1 MVNST
6 VEKLSP
12 TRVKLHITV
21 TPDEL
26 KPRIKHAY
34 EHIAQDVQ
42 IPGFRKGKVPAPIID
57 QRIGR
62 VAVLEHAVSEGLDT
76 FYREAAAAHELRVLG
91 RPSRRGHRV
100 AEREG
105 LLGRPAGHV
114 EVDVRPE
121 FDLPAFEGTTV
132 EVDAIEVDEA
142 AIDEELDRLRARFG
156 TLVTVDRP
164 AATGDFVELDL
175 VATIDDAE
183 IDRAEGVSYE
193 VGSGELLEGI
203 DEAIDSLTA
212 GEDTTFRSKLVG
224 GDHAGEE
231 AEVSV
236 TVKAVKE
243 RELPEADDD
252 FAQIAS
258 EFDTIAELRD
268 SLKER
273 VGQQGAFTQGS
284 AARDK
289 LIELLL
295 EQVEIP
301 VPPQLIEDEV
311 HNHLEGEGRLE
322 DDVHRAEVA
331 EASEKQFKTQMLL
344 DAIAETV
351 NVQVSQDELTQY
363 LVQSAAQYGM
373 APQEFVNALQE
384 GNQLPAMVGE
394 VARNKAL
401 AVALGKVTVVDT
413 NGNPV
418 DLSGFVAAEDEAA
431 AEEEVV
437 EEAEEIADAAADA
450 DAVIEAEE
458 AAAPAKKAPARKPAA
473 KKAAADADSGRE
485 AGRQEGPG
493 QEGSGQEGRCRQGV
507 VAATA
512 VIGGRMP
519 RHPSPSSFEE
529 ETCTTTGPRV
539 SRPSGTMTR

>member
-21 TPDEL
+21 SPDEL
-26 KPRIKHAY
+26 GPSIKHAY

-76 FYREAAAAHELRVLG
+76 FYREAVAANELRVLG
-91 RPSRRGHRV
+91 RPS
-100 AEREG
+100 AEVTEWPNEKDFSG
-105 LLGRPAGHV
+105 DLEVEV

-121 FDLPAFEGTTV
+121 FELPSFEGTTV
-132 EVDAIEVDEA
+132 EVDAVEVDEA
-142 AIDEELDRLRARFG
+142 AVDEELDRLRARFG

-175 VATIDDAE
+175 VATIDGAE

-258 EFDTIAELRD
+258 EFDTIGELRD

-289 LIELLL
+289 LIETLL

-344 DAIAETV
+344 DKIAETV

-384 GNQLPAMVGE
+384 GNQLPAIVGE

-401 AVALGKVTVVDT
+401 AVALGKVKVVDT
-413 NGNPV
+413 NGEPV
-418 DLSGFVAAEDEAA
+418 DLTGFVAVEDESEGEDEV
-431 AEEEVV
+431 AEEQ
-437 EEAEEIADAAADA
+437 ATTDA
-450 DAVIEAEE
+450 DAE
-458 AAAPAKKAPARKPAA
+458 AAEKPAKKAPARKTAAKKADADAEKTPAKKAPAKKAPAKKAPA
-473 KKAAADADSGRE
+473 KKAAAE
-485 AGRQEGPG
+485 KE
-493 QEGSGQEGRCRQGV
+493 
-507 VAATA
+507 
-512 VIGGRMP
+512 
-519 RHPSPSSFEE
+519 
-529 ETCTTTGPRV
+529 
-539 SRPSGTMTR
+539 

>member
-6 VEKLSP
+6 VETLSP

-21 TPDEL
+21 SPDEL
-26 KPRIKHAY
+26 KPSIAHAY

-62 VAVLEHAVSEGLDT
+62 GAVLEHAVNEGLDK
-76 FYREAAAAHELRVLG
+76 FYREAVEAQKIRVIG
-91 RPSRRGHRV
+91 RPN
-100 AEREG
+100 AEIVELPEVKDYSG
-105 LLGRPAGHV
+105 DLIVDV

-121 FDLPAFEGTTV
+121 FELPAYEGMTIT
-132 EVDAIEVDEA
+132 VDAVEVDEA
-142 AIDEELDRLRARFG
+142 AVDEELDRLRGRFG

-164 AATGDFVELDL
+164 ATTGDFVELNL
-175 VATIDDAE
+175 VATIDGNE

-203 DEAIDSLTA
+203 DEAIESLTA

-231 AEVSV
+231 AEVAVSV
-236 TVKAVKE
+236 TAVKE

-258 EFDTIAELRD
+258 EFDTIAELRE
-268 SLKER
+268 SLKDR
-273 VGQQGAFTQGS
+273 VGQQSSFSQGS

-289 LIELLL
+289 LVEELLS
-295 EQVEIP
+295 QVEIP

-311 HNHLEGEGRLE
+311 HTHLENENRLE

-331 EASEKQFKTQMLL
+331 EASEKQFRTQMLL
-344 DAIAETV
+344 DKIAEQAD
-351 NVQVSQDELTQY
+351 VQVSQDELTQY
-363 LVQSAAQYGM
+363 LIQSAAQYGM
-373 APQEFVNALQE
+373 APQEFVDALQQ
-384 GNQLPAMVGE
+384 GNQLPALVAE

-401 AVALGKVTVVDT
+401 AVALGRVTVVDT

-418 DLSGFVAAEDEAA
+418 DLSGFVAEDETP
-431 AEEEVV
+431 EEEVV
-437 EEAEEIADAAADA
+437 EEAQEIADAAAEA
-450 DAVIEAEE
+450 DEVIEAEE
-458 AAAPAKKAPARKPAA
+458 KKPAKKRAPAKK
-473 KKAAADADSGRE
+473 KAAAAE
-485 AGRQEGPG
+485 
-493 QEGSGQEGRCRQGV
+493 
-507 VAATA
+507 
-512 VIGGRMP
+512 
-519 RHPSPSSFEE
+519 
-529 ETCTTTGPRV
+529 
-539 SRPSGTMTR
+539 

>member
-21 TPDEL
+21 SPEEL
-26 KPRIKHAY
+26 KPSITHAY

-62 VAVLEHAVSEGLDT
+62 GAVIEHAVNEGLDG
-76 FYREAAAAHELRVLG
+76 FYRQAVEDQELRVIG
-91 RPSRRGHRV
+91 RPN
-100 AEREG
+100 AEIVELPELKDYSG
-105 LLGRPAGHV
+105 DLIVDV

-121 FDLPAFEGTTV
+121 FDLPAYDSITV
-132 EVDAIEVDEA
+132 TVDALEADEA
-142 AIDEELDRLRARFG
+142 AVDAELDRLRARFG

-175 VATIDDAE
+175 VATIDGAE

-212 GEDTTFRSKLVG
+212 DEQTTFRSKLVG

-236 TVKAVKE
+236 TITAVKE
-243 RELPEADDD
+243 RELPDADDD
-252 FAQIAS
+252 FAQMAS
-258 EFDTIAELRD
+258 EFDTLEELRA
-268 SLKER
+268 SLAER
-273 VGQQGAFTQGS
+273 VSEQSVFTQGA

-289 LIELLL
+289 FVEALIEA
-295 EQVEIP
+295 VDIP

-311 HNHLEGEGRLE
+311 HTHLEGENRLE
-322 DDVHRAEVA
+322 DDVHRAEVT
-331 EASEKQFKTQMLL
+331 EASEKQFRTQMIL
-344 DAIAETV
+344 DKIAEDA

-363 LVQSAAQYGM
+363 LIQSAAQYGM
-373 APQEFVNALQE
+373 APQDFVNALQQ

-401 AVALGKVTVVDT
+401 AIALGKVTVVDT
-413 NGNPV
+413 NGRPV
-418 DLSGFVAAEDEAA
+418 DLTGFVAVEGEEPTDAED
-431 AEEEVV
+431 EVV
-437 EEAEEIADAAADA
+437 EEAQEIADAAADA
-450 DAVIEAEE
+450 DAVIDADEAAVEE
-458 AAAPAKKAPARKPAA
+458 APKKAPAKKRAPAK
-473 KKAAADADSGRE
+473 KKAADSE
-485 AGRQEGPG
+485 
-493 QEGSGQEGRCRQGV
+493 
-507 VAATA
+507 
-512 VIGGRMP
+512 
-519 RHPSPSSFEE
+519 
-529 ETCTTTGPRV
+529 
-539 SRPSGTMTR
+539 

>member
-1 MVNST
+1 MVTST
-6 VEKLSP
+6 VEKLTP

-26 KPRIKHAY
+26 KPSIAHAY
-34 EHIAQDVQ
+34 EHIAKDVQ

-62 VAVLEHAVSEGLDT
+62 GAVLEHAVSEGLDG
-76 FYREAAAAHELRVLG
+76 FYRQAVEAESIRVLG
-91 RPSRRGHRV
+91 RPS
-100 AEREG
+100 AEVVEW
-105 LLGRPAGHV
+105 PAEKDFSGDLEVDV

-121 FDLPAFEGTTV
+121 FDLPAYEGLTI
-132 EVDAIEVDEA
+132 EVDAVEVDEA
-142 AIDEELDRLRARFG
+142 AIDEELDKLRSRFG

-164 AATGDFVELDL
+164 AASGDFVELDL
-175 VATIDDAE
+175 VATIDGAE

-224 GDHAGEE
+224 GDHAGQE

-236 TVKAVKE
+236 SVKAVKE
-243 RELPEADDD
+243 RELPDADDD

-268 SLKER
+268 SLSER
-273 VGQQGAFTQGS
+273 VSQQSVFTQGS

-289 LIELLL
+289 LVEQLL
-295 EQVEIP
+295 EQVEIA

-311 HNHLEGEGRLE
+311 HAHLEQESRLE
-322 DDVHRAEVA
+322 DDEHRAEVT
-331 EASEKQFKTQMLL
+331 EASEKQFRTQMLL
-344 DAIAETV
+344 DAIAEQAE
-351 NVQVSQDELTQY
+351 VQVSQEELTQY

-373 APQEFVNALQE
+373 APQEFVQALQQQ
-384 GNQLPAMVGE
+384 NQLPAVVAE

-413 NGNPV
+413 AGNTV
-418 DLSGFVAAEDEAA
+418 DLTGFIAVEDDEA
-431 AEEEVV
+431 AEEEAV
-437 EEAEEIADAAADA
+437 EEAEEIVDGAAEADAEDA
-450 DAVIEAEE
+450 DDT
-458 AAAPAKKAPARKPAA
+458 K
-473 KKAAADADSGRE
+473 
-485 AGRQEGPG
+485 
-493 QEGSGQEGRCRQGV
+493 
-507 VAATA
+507 
-512 VIGGRMP
+512 
-519 RHPSPSSFEE
+519 
-529 ETCTTTGPRV
+529 
-539 SRPSGTMTR
+539 

>member
-26 KPRIKHAY
+26 KPSIAHAY

-62 VAVLEHAVSEGLDT
+62 VAVLEHAVSEGLDG
-76 FYREAAAAHELRVLG
+76 FYREAVEANELRVLG
-91 RPSRRGHRV
+91 RPS
-100 AEREG
+100 AEVTEWPNEKDFSG
-105 LLGRPAGHV
+105 DLEVEV
-114 EVDVRPE
+114 EVDVRPD

-132 EVDAIEVDEA
+132 EVEAAEVDEA
-142 AIDEELDRLRARFG
+142 AIDAELDRLRGRFG

-175 VATIDDAE
+175 VAAIDGTE

-273 VGQQGAFTQGS
+273 VGQQSVFTQGS

-289 LIELLL
+289 LIEQLL

-301 VPPQLIEDEV
+301 VPQQLIDDEV

-344 DAIAETV
+344 DKIAETV

-373 APQEFVNALQE
+373 APQDFVNALQE

-401 AVALGKVTVVDT
+401 AVALGKVKVVDT

-418 DLSGFVAAEDEAA
+418 DLTGFVAVEDETEA
-431 AEEEVV
+431 AEQTEAAD
-437 EEAEEIADAAADA
+437 EAEAAP
-450 DAVIEAEE
+450 EAEAE
-458 AAAPAKKAPARKPAA
+458 KPKKKAPAK
-473 KKAAADADSGRE
+473 KKAAADKE
-485 AGRQEGPG
+485 
-493 QEGSGQEGRCRQGV
+493 
-507 VAATA
+507 
-512 VIGGRMP
+512 
-519 RHPSPSSFEE
+519 
-529 ETCTTTGPRV
+529 
-539 SRPSGTMTR
+539 